1 MVNNTEEEQIE
12 TLKRWWADY
21 GKSIILGTVVG
32 LVGIF
37 GWRYY
42 QNHQVETRAAGAEE
56 FAYISE
62 QLSTKGAD
70 SFSEVTEFVERNKG
84 NNYGELAALLLA
96 KSAVD
101 AKDFKLAVQQLELAL
116 AGSKDAAISDT
127 IRLRLARVLI
137 AQEDFDSAQSY
148 LNAVTNDAFLAER
161 SEIQG
166 DLYIAQAD
174 PSEAKAAYQAALE
187 AGGLNNNPGLQ
198 LKLDN
203 LAIATESS
211 SEAG

>member
-12 TLKRWWADY
+12 TLKRWWSDY
-21 GKSIILGTVVG
+21 GKSIILGAIVG
-32 LVGIF
+32 LAGIF

-56 FAYISE
+56 FAYISG
-62 QLSTKGAD
+62 QLSSKGTE
-70 SFSEVTEFVERNKG
+70 SFGEVIEFIERNQG

-96 KSAVD
+96 KAAVD
-101 AKDFKLAVQQLELAL
+101 AQDLNLAVQQLKLAL
-116 AGSKDAAISDT
+116 DGSKDAAVSDT
-127 IRLRLARVLI
+127 VRLRLARVLI

-148 LNAVTNDAFLAER
+148 LNAVSNDAFLAER

-166 DLYIAQAD
+166 DLYLAQAD
-174 PSEAKAAYQAALE
+174 QSEAKAPYQAALE
-187 AGGLNNNPGLQ
+187 AGGLNDNPGLQ

-203 LAIATESS
+203 LAISTKLS

>member
-12 TLKRWWADY
+12 TLKRWWSDY
-21 GKSIILGTVVG
+21 GKSIILGTIVG
-32 LVGIF
+32 LAGIF

-42 QNHQVETRAAGAEE
+42 QNHQIETRATGAEE

-62 QLSTKGAD
+62 QLSNNGAD
-70 SFSEVTEFVERNKG
+70 SFAEVAEFIERNQG
-84 NNYGELAALLLA
+84 NSYGELAALLLA

-101 AKDFKLAVQQLELAL
+101 ANDLSLAAQQLEQAL
-116 AGSKDAAISDT
+116 ASSKDAAINDT

-137 AQEDFDSAQSY
+137 AQENIEAAQAH
-148 LNAVTNDAFLAER
+148 LNAVSKRAFVAQR

-166 DLYIAQAD
+166 DLYVAQANL
-174 PSEAKAAYQAALE
+174 SEAKTAYQAALE
-187 AGGLNNNPGLQ
+187 AGGLNDNPGLQ

-203 LAIATESS
+203 LAIATEPSN
-211 SEAG
+211 EAG

>member
-12 TLKRWWADY
+12 TLKRWWSDY
-21 GKSIILGTVVG
+21 GKSIILGAIVG
-32 LVGIF
+32 LAGIF

-56 FAYISE
+56 FAYISG
-62 QLSTKGAD
+62 QLSSKGTE
-70 SFSEVTEFVERNKG
+70 SFGEVIEFIERNQG

-96 KSAVD
+96 KAAVD
-101 AKDFKLAVQQLELAL
+101 AQDLNLAVQQLKLAL
-116 AGSKDAAISDT
+116 DGSKDAAVSDT
-127 IRLRLARVLI
+127 VRLRLARVLI

-148 LNAVTNDAFLAER
+148 LNAVSNDAFLAER

-166 DLYIAQAD
+166 DLYLAQAD
-174 PSEAKAAYQAALE
+174 QSEAKAAYQAALE
-187 AGGLNNNPGLQ
+187 AGGLNDNPGLQ

-203 LAIATESS
+203 LAIGTELS

>member
-12 TLKRWWADY
+12 TLKRWWSDY
-21 GKSIILGTVVG
+21 GKSIILGAIVG
-32 LVGIF
+32 LAGIF

-56 FAYISE
+56 FAYISG
-62 QLSTKGAD
+62 QLSSKGTE
-70 SFSEVTEFVERNKG
+70 SFGEVIEFIERNQG

-96 KSAVD
+96 KAAVD
-101 AKDFKLAVQQLELAL
+101 AQDLNLAVQQLKLAL
-116 AGSKDAAISDT
+116 DGSKDAAVSDT
-127 IRLRLARVLI
+127 VRLRLARVLI

-148 LNAVTNDAFLAER
+148 LNAVSNDAFLAER

-166 DLYIAQAD
+166 DLYLAQAD
-174 PSEAKAAYQAALE
+174 QSEAKAAYQAALE
-187 AGGLNNNPGLQ
+187 AGGLNDNPGLQ

-203 LAIATESS
+203 LAISTKLS

>member
-12 TLKRWWADY
+12 TLKRWWSDY
-21 GKSIILGTVVG
+21 GKSIILGAIVG
-32 LVGIF
+32 LAGIF

-42 QNHQVETRAAGAEE
+42 QNHQVETRAVGAEG

-62 QLSTKGAD
+62 QLSSKGAD
-70 SFSEVTEFVERNKG
+70 SFGEVTEFIERNQG

-96 KSAVD
+96 KAAVD
-101 AKDFKLAVQQLELAL
+101 AQDLNLAVQQLELAL
-116 AGSKDAAISDT
+116 EGSKDAAISDT

-148 LNAVTNDAFLAER
+148 LNAVSNDAFLAER

-166 DLYIAQAD
+166 DLYLAQAD

-187 AGGLNNNPGLQ
+187 AGGLNDNPGLQ

-203 LAIATESS
+203 LAIGTELSN
-211 SEAG
+211 EAG